1 MGDCGCRER
10 ARKLL
15 ASPRLPSLAEQIIW
29 AQSAGREGKSLQDDE
44 IGISNIPVIIP
55 RAHLAVAGVGILRYS
70 GRCVLFWAAS
80 LLLLRRAILA
90 QRADL
95 LPVDEE

>member
-15 ASPRLPSLAEQIIW
+15 APPRLPSLPKQIIG

-44 IGISNIPVIIP
+44 IGISNI
-55 RAHLAVAGVGILRYS
+55 L
-70 GRCVLFWAAS
+70 
-80 LLLLRRAILA
+80 
-90 QRADL
+90 
-95 LPVDEE
+95 